1 MATKETQKLITHTAL
16 ELFNEF
22 GTKAI
27 STNRIADECQLSRGN
42 LHYHFRTKE
51 EIVHTIFDEI
61 NREMEASWYTD
72 HLEPTMQKMHF
83 MFVRQIKLIWRYRFL
98 YRELNS
104 LLLND
109 EYFKIKF
116 MRNRVRRYKE
126 VELFFAELIAAG
138 LINTPAEPVSMNSL
152 LTISWLIS
160 DQWLAHLDM
169 HDLEVNEARIS
180 QGFELIMHIF
190 DPYLTDVAKS
200 QYRSITLE
208 S

>member
-1 MATKETQKLITHTAL
+1 MATKATQKLITDTAL
-16 ELFNEF
+16 KLFNEF

-27 STNRIADECQLSRGN
+27 STNRIADECQMSRGN

-51 EIVHTIFDEI
+51 EIVHTIFGGI

-72 HLEPTMQKMHF
+72 HLEPSMEKMHF

-109 EYFKIKF
+109 EYFKMKF
-116 MRNRVRRYKE
+116 MQNRRRRYAE
-126 VELFFAELIAAG
+126 IELFFEKLVAVG
-138 LINTPAEPVSMNSL
+138 LMSVPSKPVSMRSL
-152 LTISWLIS
+152 LTNSWLIS

-169 HDLEVNEARIS
+169 HNLDVNETSIS

-190 DPYLTDVAKS
+190 YPYLTEDARM
-200 QYRSITLE
+200 QYRAISN
-208 S
+208 